1 MKSKFIVFPLLCL
14 LSTTLTGCIKDDI
27 KALNEM
33 DNHLQEQIDALNE
46 EIEDLKNQINKL
58 KEELETTSNEIKEDY
73 LSRIAAVESEIEI
86 LRGQIQE
93 LTNQFEEDK
102 ETITN
107 DYNQKISNLQTF
119 INGKIAEINARIQED
134 EQALSNLEAKHDNDV
149 AALEED
155 YNNKLS
161 QLDDDLETTKEE
173 LEADYNTKL
182 DALDEEYSEQVANLQ
197 TQISN
202 NKAAIDSFKNQYL
215 SEKAALELDYNTKIS
230 NLRTE
235 YENKVAE
242 LEQSILEKGNAITA
256 LQNEMNEAL
265 IDLANDYNAKINS
278 LVERVSI
285 LESKTY
291 HTVIFDTLGGTNI
304 EPVLIEHGEKVS
316 QPIDPVRQG
325 YTFKNWTYESVPWV
339 FIGYVVTENMTLVAD
354 YDVIRYSISY
364 NLDGGIAQGNNPSS
378 YTIEDEITFAE
389 PSKMGFNFAGWF
401 DDNNNQVVSIPKGT
415 TGELRLT
422 AHWSANLNN
431 LSVTSEDTSK
441 GTVEIVSGVGY
452 SNESI
457 TVSATPA
464 ENYIFGGWYNGT
476 NKVSDDQTYT
486 FIMPTSDY
494 SLVAKWSYV
503 IDVAGTYV
511 GSVEQNMMGTFT
523 CILSLGNEIAHI
535 NVPVNIV
542 PHTTTTYTYNQETGI
557 ITIDL
562 NNGTN
567 DYGTFTGT
575 YDPIT
580 KSIVNAGIDGGNSSG
595 INNNHEMTFTRAAH
609 QWNCDVTT
617 EELQATF
624 KRRYMVA
631 GAWNVDA
638 DSADRI
644 VSVNNSI
651 SGFALQRR
659 GWTGGAVAL
668 NLNEDLDEAVGS
680 SFGFWVYNPSST
692 DISLRMWGYKSTN
705 FGSNFEMSSVTAKA
719 NSWTY
724 CYASLSGKIYNF
736 QIGDF
741 TNSGVDLIFDNI
753 VIY

>member
-46 EIEDLKNQINKL
+46 EIEDLKNQIKKL

-73 LSRIAAVESEIEI
+73 LSRIAVVESEIEI

-119 INGKIAEINARIQED
+119 INGKIAEINTRIQED
-134 EQALSNLEAKHDNDV
+134 EQTLSNLEAKHDNDV

-182 DALDEEYSEQVANLQ
+182 DALDEEYSEQVTNLQ

-242 LEQSILEKGNAITA
+242 LEQSILEKANAITA
-256 LQNEMNEAL
+256 LRNEMNEAL

-278 LVERVSI
+278 LVERVST

-304 EPVLIEHGEKVS
+304 EPVLVEHGEKVS
-316 QPIDPVRQG
+316 RPIDPIRQG
-325 YTFKNWTYESVPWV
+325 YTFKNWTYESIPWV

-457 TVSATPA
+457 TVTATPT

-476 NKVSDDQTYT
+476 NKVSDDKTYT

-494 SLVAKWSYV
+494 SLVAKWSYARE
-503 IDVAGTYV
+503 VAGVYTGTY
-511 GSVEQNMMGTFT
+511 SNSIGTFT
-523 CILSLGNEIAHI
+523 CFLSMGNEM
-535 NVPVNIV
+535 VNIFIASNVV
-542 PHTTTTYTYNQETGI
+542 PRTTTTYTYNEETGL

-562 NNGTN
+562 TNEAN
-567 DYGTFTGT
+567 DYGIFTGT
-575 YDPIT
+575 YDRLTQTI
-580 KSIVNAGIDGGNSSG
+580 INAGVDGGNSSA
-595 INNNHEMTFTRAAH
+595 ISNNHEITLSRVTH
-609 QWNCDVTT
+609 QWNCDGTT

-624 KRRYMVA
+624 KRRYMYA
-631 GAWNVDA
+631 GSWIVDT
-638 DSADRI
+638 DSSDRI
-644 VSVNNSI
+644 VSVANGI
-651 SGFALQRR
+651 SGLALQRR
-659 GWTGGAVAL
+659 GWTNGAVAL
-668 NLNEDLDEAVGS
+668 NLNEDLEEAVGS
-680 SFGFWVYNPSST
+680 YFGFWVYNPSST
-692 DISLRMWGYKSTN
+692 DISLRMWGYRATN

-724 CYASLSGKIYNF
+724 CHAYLSGKIYNF